1 MTHETEIMLFIHELN
16 ASRDQESEDAVML
29 QGVKF
34 NLNASVSDEAFCQ
47 KIPQSMERLVSFLKQ
62 TE

>member
-16 ASRDQESEDAVML
+16 ASRDQESEDAVMF

-34 NLNASVSDEAFCQ
+34 NLNASVSNEGFCLNM
-47 KIPQSMERLVSFLKQ
+47 PQSMERLVGFLKH